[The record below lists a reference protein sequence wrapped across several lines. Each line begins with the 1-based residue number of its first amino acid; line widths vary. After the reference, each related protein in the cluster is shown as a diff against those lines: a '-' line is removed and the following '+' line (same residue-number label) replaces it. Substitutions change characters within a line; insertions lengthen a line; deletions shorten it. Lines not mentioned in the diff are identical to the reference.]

1 VKVHCTRSS
10 IEFPRKQFCVLSG
23 FAGDWVLCGFYEEMK
38 MAGNI
43 FIFYLRL
50 NAMNNNN
57 MP

>member
-1 VKVHCTRSS
+1 
-10 IEFPRKQFCVLSG
+10 LSG